1 MLERLRYHLFW
12 SVDFLKG
19 SPVSKHYKDIQSIL
33 ENYDSD
39 NSLNKKKQYLN
50 SLLNHAVEHVEFYKK
65 YAKFNSLED
74 FPVVNQR
81 ILKDNFEAVQAVNFK
96 AKKNFKMST
105 SGSTGTPFTILQNP
119 NKKLR
124 NTADT
129 IYFKK
134 QIGYEVGHK
143 IYYIRRWFKK
153 LKGHPPWANKIK
165 NVIEIDVADFS
176 QDYLKKFIEGLESD
190 KSKKVILAYS
200 SALREICKYLD
211 TKESK
216 EVNANVECI
225 ISMAEGL
232 SEQTR
237 KSLKN
242 YFRAPVY
249 SRYSNNENGILSLQ
263 LFETDPS
270 YQINWASYHI
280 ELLHPEKDEPVP
292 FGQVGRVV
300 VTDLFNY
307 CMPFIRYD
315 TGDMAIM
322 VQNDTFNSAPA
333 LLEIV
338 GRKMDV
344 IYDTSGNPISSFI
357 VFHLDAYPPQ
367 INQFQ
372 FIQEG
377 EKQYVIK
384 LNVTSNEVVDEVEIV
399 DLYKSYLG
407 KDANIDFFYQDIIP
421 VLASGKR
428 RLTIN
433 NYLDA

>member
-96 AKKNFKMST
+96 AKKNFKMLT

-143 IYYIRRWFKK
+143 MYYIRRWFKK
-153 LKGHPPWANKIK
+153 LKGHPWANKIK

-280 ELLHPEKDEPVP
+280 ELLHPEKDEAVP
-292 FGQVGRVV
+292 FGEVGRVV

-357 VFHLDAYPPQ
+357 VFHLDAYPQ

-372 FIQEG
+372 LIQEG

-407 KDANIDFFYQDIIP
+407 KDAKIDFFYQDIIP